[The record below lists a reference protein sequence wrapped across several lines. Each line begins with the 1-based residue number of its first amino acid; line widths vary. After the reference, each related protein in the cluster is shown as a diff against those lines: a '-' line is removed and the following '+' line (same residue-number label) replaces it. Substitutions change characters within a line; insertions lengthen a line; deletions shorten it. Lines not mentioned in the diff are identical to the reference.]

1 MKGYLCGVQEKEL
14 LGLKALITV
23 LSQLMVEAFV
33 GILFAWTN
41 LIGGELQ

>member
-1 MKGYLCGVQEKEL
+1 M
-14 LGLKALITV
+14 LGPEASISM
-23 LSQLMVEAFV
+23 LSQIMVEVFV

>member
-1 MKGYLCGVQEKEL
+1 MRCAREEL
-14 LGLKALITV
+14 LGPKAYIT
-23 LSQLMVEAFV
+23 LLPQMVVEVFV

>member
-1 MKGYLCGVQEKEL
+1 M
-14 LGLKALITV
+14 LGAKASITM